1 MWGYM
6 DDIERLGSY
15 LLSMRLGAIDVG
27 SNSVHMIVADVSREG
42 HLEVVD
48 RVKEMV
54 RLGRRSFTTGRLT
67 TESMDLAVRALMNFK
82 RLLRVRRVTRLRA
95 VATSAVRE
103 ARNRT
108 EFIRR
113 IKRETGLTVEVI
125 SGLDEARLIFKAAR
139 HALGLDGGPH
149 LLVDVGGGS
158 VELVLVRDGRPLW
171 MRGGKRGAVRLGERF
186 LIDDPPSRAQLGRLE
201 AHLDRLIG
209 PLMRRAKREGVVR
222 AIGTSGTINT
232 LVAMARS

>member
-1 MWGYM
+1 M
-6 DDIERLGSY
+6 DDIERLRY
-15 LLSMRLGAIDVG
+15 LLCMRLGAIDVG

-67 TESMDLAVRALMNFK
+67 AESMDLAVRALVNFK
-82 RLLRVRRVTRLRA
+82 RLLRVRRVVRLRA

-113 IKRETGLTVEVI
+113 IKRETGQI
-125 SGLDEARLIFKAAR
+125 
-139 HALGLDGGPH
+139 
-149 LLVDVGGGS
+149 
-158 VELVLVRDGRPLW
+158 GR
-171 MRGGKRGAVRLGERF
+171 
-186 LIDDPPSRAQLGRLE
+186 
-201 AHLDRLIG
+201 AH
-209 PLMRRAKREGVVR
+209 V
-222 AIGTSGTINT
+222 
-232 LVAMARS
+232 